1 MLSSVCDPFKNR
13 EFYGQHKMLK
23 KDLLKNVQ
31 QERVSYGVTAIGVSC
46 NKTVPLKNGLDEKT
60 FIC

>member
-1 MLSSVCDPFKNR
+1 
-13 EFYGQHKMLK
+13 MLK